1 MAIAMDLPDQNSPY
15 ECIHPRDKTDVADR
29 LFLGARAIA
38 YSENI
43 KWTGPIMESASVQN
57 SKITITVKP
66 GQQIEVRS
74 FEGFE
79 VSDGVMSKYEVF
91 L

>member
-1 MAIAMDLPDQNSPY
+1 MAIGMDLPDQNSPY
-15 ECIHPRDKTDVADR
+15 GCIHPRDKTDVADR
-29 LFLGARAIA
+29 LFLAARAIA
-38 YSENI
+38 YDENVN
-43 KWTGPIMESASVQN
+43 WTGPIMDSASVQS
-57 SKITITVKP
+57 SKITITVRP

-79 VSDGVMSKYEVF
+79 VSDRVMSKYELF